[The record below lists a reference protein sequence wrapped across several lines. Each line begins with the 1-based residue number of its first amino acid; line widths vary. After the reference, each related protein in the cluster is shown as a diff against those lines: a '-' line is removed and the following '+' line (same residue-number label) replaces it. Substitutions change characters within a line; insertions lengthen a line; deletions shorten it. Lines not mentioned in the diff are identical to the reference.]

1 MDEFINYLVASFR
14 AAGPEAVDILKDLP
28 PFLQENLSLIRA
40 TFILVSLI
48 LIGGII
54 YALKHTFK
62 DFMEFRGLT
71 WRDFLGLG
79 NRWPK
84 RYLKSWRFIEKSLK
98 TKDRKNMKMAVLG
111 ANQMFGD
118 LLAVMNYPGENYDE
132 RLEVATPAQF
142 SNLEDLRK
150 AHKRIGKLADNFQ
163 DFVDY
168 DEAKELVEIFK
179 VPLEEFY
186 VLRHG

>member
-1 MDEFINYLVASFR
+1 MDELASYLVASLR
-14 AAGPEAVDILKDLP
+14 AVGPEAVDILSGLP

-40 TFILVSLI
+40 TFILVSII
-48 LIGGII
+48 LIGGIV
-54 YALKHTFK
+54 YALKQTFK

-98 TKDRKNMKMAVLG
+98 IRDKKNMKMAVLG

-118 LLAVMNYPGENYDE
+118 LLEVMNYPGENYDE
-132 RLEVATPAQF
+132 RLEVATSAQF

-150 AHKRIGKLADNFQ
+150 AHKRIGKLADNPE
-163 DFVDY
+163 DFIDY

-179 VPLEEFY
+179 IPLEEFY
-186 VLRHG
+186 VLRS